1 MLSPELTFFLR
12 VLVGTVLGS
21 VIGLERQW
29 RQRFAGLRTNAL
41 VAAGAA
47 GFAGLAVSP
56 AALGNPSPIL
66 GPIITGIGFLGAG
79 VIFKE
84 GFNVTGLNTAA
95 TVWCSAAVGSLA
107 GCGMPLQALSLAA
120 VVLGINVGLRSVAR
134 HLSQAP
140 ADASAEMQSIYR
152 LQIVCKSRYEIGLR
166 AQLRQEAEDNLL
178 NIKDLRSEAAGKGQ
192 VRLSADLAMAGRD
205 DHRMAEAAARLGLER
220 GAGSIHWNLLSSA
233 THFE

>member
-1 MLSPELTFFLR
+1 MVSPELEFFLR
-12 VLVGTVLGS
+12 VLTGTLLGS

-47 GFAGLAVSP
+47 GFAGLAVAP
-56 AALGNPSPIL
+56 AALGNPAPII
-66 GPIITGIGFLGAG
+66 GQIITGIGFLGAG

-95 TVWCSAAVGSLA
+95 TVWCSAAVGSLS
-107 GCGMPLQALSLAA
+107 GCGMPLQALSLAV

-140 ADASAEMQSIYR
+140 ADASAEMQSLYR
-152 LQIVCKSRYEIGLR
+152 LQIVCKIRYETGLR

-178 NIKDLRSEAAGKGQ
+178 TIKDLRSDPAGKGQ
-192 VRLSADLAMAGRD
+192 IRLSADLVMAGRD
-205 DHRMAEAAARLGLER
+205 DRRMGDVAARLGLER
-220 GAGSIHWNLLSSA
+220 GAGSVHWNLLSSA

>member
-1 MLSPELTFFLR
+1 VSPELAFFLR

-21 VIGLERQW
+21 LIGLERQW

-47 GFAGLAVSP
+47 GFAGLAISP
-56 AALGNPSPIL
+56 AALANPAPIL

-107 GCGMPLQALSLAA
+107 GCGMPWQAASLAG

-134 HLSQAP
+134 HLSLAP
-140 ADASAEMQSIYR
+140 ADASAEMQSVYR
-152 LQIVCKSRYEIGLR
+152 LQIVCKARYETGLR
-166 AQLRQEAEDNLL
+166 AQLRQEAQDNQL
-178 NIKDLRSEAAGKGQ
+178 NMKDIHSEAAGKGQ
-192 VRLSADLAMAGRD
+192 VRLSTDLVMAGRD
-205 DHRMAEAAARLGLER
+205 DHRVSEAAARLGLER
-220 GAGSIHWNLLSSA
+220 GAASVHWALLSSA
-233 THFE
+233 SHFE

>member
-1 MLSPELTFFLR
+1 MSPELEFFLR
-12 VLVGTVLGS
+12 VLIGTVLGS

-47 GFAGLAVSP
+47 GFAGLAVAP
-56 AALGNPSPIL
+56 AALGNPAPIL
-66 GPIITGIGFLGAG
+66 GQIITGIGFLGAG

-107 GCGMPLQALSLAA
+107 GCGMQWQAFSLAA
-120 VVLGINVGLRSVAR
+120 VVLGINLGLRSVAR
-134 HLSQAP
+134 RLSQAP
-140 ADASAEMQSIYR
+140 ADASAEMQSVYR
-152 LQIVCKSRYEIGLR
+152 LQIVCKRRYEVGLR

-192 VRLSADLAMAGRD
+192 IRISADLVMAGRD
-205 DHRMAEAAARLGLER
+205 DHRLSEAAARLGLER
-220 GAGSIHWNLLSSA
+220 GAGSVHWSLLSSA

>member
-1 MLSPELTFFLR
+1 MSPELEFFLR
-12 VLVGTVLGS
+12 VLTGTLLGS

-47 GFAGLAVSP
+47 GFAGLAVAP
-56 AALGNPSPIL
+56 AALGNPAPII
-66 GPIITGIGFLGAG
+66 GQIITGIGFLGAG

-95 TVWCSAAVGSLA
+95 TVWCSAAVGSLS
-107 GCGMPLQALSLAA
+107 GCGMPLQALSLAV

-140 ADASAEMQSIYR
+140 ADASAEMQSLYR
-152 LQIVCKSRYEIGLR
+152 LQIVCKIRYETGLR

-178 NIKDLRSEAAGKGQ
+178 TIKDLRSDPAGKGQ
-192 VRLSADLAMAGRD
+192 IRLSADLVMAGRD
-205 DHRMAEAAARLGLER
+205 DRRMGDVAARLGLER
-220 GAGSIHWNLLSSA
+220 GAGSVHWNLLSSA